1 MITERGSRKMKI
13 LIMSDSHGRRDL
25 VLKCIEQHPDTEA
38 VLFLGDIL
46 SDIKGMEKRFPEKEF
61 HYVKGNCDYGSD
73 VPAELLVTL
82 QGTEILLTHGHAHGI
97 NYGINALLAYSRK
110 IGAKIALFGHTHVPY
125 NQYHDGIYMLNP
137 GSIAFP
143 RDCSRP
149 SYGLIDI
156 TPKGI
161 ITNTTNFNQFKK

>member
-1 MITERGSRKMKI
+1 MSIIT
-13 LIMSDSHGRRDL
+13 
-25 VLKCIEQHPDTEA
+25 
-38 VLFLGDIL
+38 
-46 SDIKGMEKRFPEKEF
+46 
-61 HYVKGNCDYGSD
+61 Y
-73 VPAELLVTL
+73 
-82 QGTEILLTHGHAHGI
+82 
-97 NYGINALLAYSRK
+97 YGILRQDKTSQKSKKIKHLRAFPALLPFLYCQTPALLAYSRK

>member
-1 MITERGSRKMKI
+1 MLHDYRKGFKKMKI

-25 VLKCIEQHPDTEA
+25 VLKCIEQHPDN
-38 VLFLGDIL
+38 
-46 SDIKGMEKRFPEKEF
+46 
-61 HYVKGNCDYGSD
+61 VKGNCDYGSD

-161 ITNTTNFNQFKK
+161 ITNTANFNQFKK